1 MKQGSYQEKQQRLR
15 DQFNTVMMLWQKD
28 NTDRDEVRK
37 TLSDDGTRVTFIREG
52 FEIRSIF
59 FSDECL
65 MLAPPRFLMT
75 LDAISEYEE
84 EKETRESKAFGLRG
98 MKTALYAYFKGELF
112 S

>member
-1 MKQGSYQEKQQRLR
+1 
-15 DQFNTVMMLWQKD
+15 
-28 NTDRDEVRK
+28 
-37 TLSDDGTRVTFIREG
+37 
-52 FEIRSIF
+52 
-59 FSDECL
+59 
-65 MLAPPRFLMT
+65 MT